1 MDEKELRELVE
12 RLRLVGADRQRAEVK
27 SGVGKA
33 ALESLS
39 AFSNGAG
46 GTILVGLEERGGSC
60 RCPVSTRWPSGTRWP
75 PAGCSLV
82 GFSR

>member
-27 SGVGKA
+27 SGVEKA
-33 ALESLS
+33 VLETLS

-46 GTILVGLEERGGSC
+46 GTVLVGLEGRGSSC